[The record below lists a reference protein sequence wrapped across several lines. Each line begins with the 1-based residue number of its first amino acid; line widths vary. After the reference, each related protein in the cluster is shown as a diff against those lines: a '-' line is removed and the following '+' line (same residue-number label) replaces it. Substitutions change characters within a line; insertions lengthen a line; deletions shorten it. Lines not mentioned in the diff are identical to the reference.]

1 MSGIATFVENNYTIS
16 PSSRIKNAASKLLGT
31 YCMNNTAIVP
41 METIENQI
49 YLIRGQ
55 KVMIDYDLASLYG
68 VPTKRLNE
76 QVKRNIKRFTGDFMF
91 VLSNQE
97 KEELVA
103 ICDRFSTLKH
113 STSNPYA
120 FTEQG
125 IAMLSSVLNSER
137 AIYVNIEIMRAFVR
151 IRHILSIHKELAQKI
166 ELLEKRVFKHDA
178 DIRELVRD
186 IRKMTINRSTRKH
199 NVGFLIT

>member
-1 MSGIATFVENNYTIS
+1 LSGIATFVENNYTIS